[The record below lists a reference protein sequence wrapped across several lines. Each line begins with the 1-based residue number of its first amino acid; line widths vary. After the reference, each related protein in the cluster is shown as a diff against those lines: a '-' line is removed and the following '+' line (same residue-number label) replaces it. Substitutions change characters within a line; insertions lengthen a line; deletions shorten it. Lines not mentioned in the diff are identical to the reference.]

1 LLAKRLVR
9 HTRTHTHTHTLTH
22 THTHTH
28 TPSVGRRGIGAT
40 TAGPAMSGLRKTGGM
55 DSERPSAARRHH
67 FRMAW
72 PATFSQLLCCART
85 TSLVL
90 RLTYDLPLQF
100 PAASWNFRASHMA
113 LRLCKM
119 KIIHVTMLSVVGC
132 PVCSMALLSQDT
144 APLTALSHVC
154 VMQDSTCTQ
163 AIQLTQRMQASGT
176 QTV

>member
-1 LLAKRLVR
+1 MCVPWLVVR
-9 HTRTHTHTHTLTH
+9 GVCRPCLQKGLSD

-28 TPSVGRRGIGAT
+28 TPSVGRLGIGAAT
-40 TAGPAMSGLRKTGGM
+40 GLSMSGLRLSGRVNC
-55 DSERPSAARRHH
+55 ERPSPAWRHH
-67 FRMAW
+67 FGMAW

-144 APLTALSHVC
+144 APLTALHMC

-163 AIQLTQRMQASGT
+163 AIQLTQRMQASGA